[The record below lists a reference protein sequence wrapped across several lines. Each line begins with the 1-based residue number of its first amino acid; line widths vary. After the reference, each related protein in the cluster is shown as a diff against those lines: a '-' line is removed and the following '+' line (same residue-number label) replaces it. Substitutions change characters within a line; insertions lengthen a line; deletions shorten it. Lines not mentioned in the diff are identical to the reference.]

1 MGVIW
6 NFLVRAVG
14 TAVGLWV
21 VTYFV
26 TGVTVT
32 APDQPL
38 VGDGENDRLWVFL
51 ACAAVILLLN
61 MTVRPVLRLL
71 GLPLTILTLGL
82 FAFVINAAV
91 FLLAETVAQ
100 AVGLGLHIATFGAAF
115 WGAII
120 MTLVS
125 WILGPLTGALSAR
138 R

>member
-1 MGVIW
+1 MGFIW

-14 TAVGLWV
+14 TALGLWV

-32 APDQPL
+32 APSQPL
-38 VGDGENDRLWVFL
+38 VGDGSNDRLWVFL
-51 ACAAVILLLN
+51 GCAAVILLLN

-82 FAFVINAAV
+82 FALVINAGV
-91 FLLAETVAQ
+91 FLLAEILAQ
-100 AVGLGLHIATFGAAF
+100 AVGLGLNIDSFSAAF

-120 MTLVS
+120 MALVS
-125 WILGPLTGALSAR
+125 WVLGPITGMLSAR

>member
-1 MGVIW
+1 MSLIW

-21 VTYFV
+21 VTYFIS
-26 TGVTVT
+26 GVTVT
-32 APDQPL
+32 APAQPL
-38 VGDGENDRLWVFL
+38 VGNGENDRLWVFL
-51 ACAAVILLLN
+51 GCAAVILLLN

-82 FAFVINAAV
+82 FALVINAGV
-91 FLLAETVAQ
+91 FLLAEIVAQ
-100 AVGLGLHIATFGAAF
+100 ALGLGLHVASFGAAF

-120 MTLVS
+120 MALVS
-125 WILGPLTGALSAR
+125 WILGPITGLLSAR

>member
-32 APDQPL
+32 APAQPL

-82 FAFVINAAV
+82 FALVINAAV

-100 AVGLGLHIATFGAAF
+100 AVGLGLHIDTFGAAF

-120 MTLVS
+120 MALVS

>member
-1 MGVIW
+1 MGLIW

-21 VTYFV
+21 VTYFIS
-26 TGVTVT
+26 GVTVT
-32 APDQPL
+32 APAEPL
-38 VGDGENDRLWVFL
+38 VGNGENDRLWVFL
-51 ACAAVILLLN
+51 GCAAVILLLN

-82 FAFVINAAV
+82 FALVINAGV
-91 FLLAETVAQ
+91 FLLAGVLAQ
-100 AVGLGLHIATFGAAF
+100 AVGLGLDIATFGAAF

-120 MTLVS
+120 MALVS
-125 WILGPLTGALSAR
+125 WILGPVTGLLSAR

>member
-1 MGVIW
+1 MGLLW

-32 APDQPL
+32 APAEPL
-38 VGDGENDRLWVFL
+38 VGDGQNDRLWVFL

-82 FAFVINAAV
+82 FALVINAAV

-100 AVGLGLHIATFGAAF
+100 AVGLGLHIASFGAAF

-120 MTLVS
+120 MALVS
-125 WILGPLTGALSAR
+125 WILGPLTGVLSAR

>member
-1 MGVIW
+1 MGLIW
-6 NFLVRAVG
+6 NFLVRAAG

-26 TGVTVT
+26 TGVSVS
-32 APDQPL
+32 APAQPL
-38 VGDGENDRLWVFL
+38 VGDGANDRLWVFL
-51 ACAAVILLLN
+51 GCAAVILLLN

-82 FAFVINAAV
+82 FALVINAGV

-100 AVGLGLHIATFGAAF
+100 AVGLGLHITTFGAAF

-120 MTLVS
+120 MALVS